1 MNTHKQ
7 IRHEVMAVL
16 TELGLPKQTTKDLHG
31 SLKYYTYVDDVEEL
45 VPGAYLRWIQLNDF
59 QLKQG
64 AIFVELKEDNKVCLK
79 NFYQTYFQID
89 ANECLLFQKL
99 SAQELVIL
107 SAMDHIH
114 K

>member
-7 IRHEVMAVL
+7 IRDEVMAVL

-31 SLKYYTYVDDVEEL
+31 SLKYYTYVDDVEDL
-45 VPGAYLRWIQLNDF
+45 VPGAYLRWIQLSDF

-64 AIFVELKEDNKVCLK
+64 AIFVELKEQKICLK
-79 NFYQTYFQID
+79 NFYHTYFQID

-107 SAMDHIH
+107 SAMDHVH